1 MAKPKRGRPR
11 EYDGSQPGAPRL
23 TVRFP
28 PDLLAWVK
36 ERGGGAFLRKLAEA
50 ERDMEDGTNQV
61 CGHCGEVIEPSQD
74 RVHVVRRQK
83 DDLHFHQE
91 CALPLLS
98 D

>member
-1 MAKPKRGRPR
+1 
-11 EYDGSQPGAPRL
+11 
-23 TVRFP
+23 
-28 PDLLAWVK
+28 
-36 ERGGGAFLRKLAEA
+36 
-50 ERDMEDGTNQV
+50 MEDGTNQV